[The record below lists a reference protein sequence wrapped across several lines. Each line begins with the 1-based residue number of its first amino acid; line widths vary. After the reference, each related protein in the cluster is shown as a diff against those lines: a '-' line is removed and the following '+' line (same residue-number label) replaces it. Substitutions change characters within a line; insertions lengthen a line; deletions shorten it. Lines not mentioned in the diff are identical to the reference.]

1 MRLRPRGYRS
11 GAGPAG
17 LGSRGASVAAS
28 TLCRASSGSRG
39 EAPRGPA
46 PVNLSD
52 WLRGD
57 TGLIHWLEDSERI
70 YVPFIVLGE
79 IQAGFR
85 GGSQALK
92 NEVLLARFL
101 AKPGVHLL
109 LPDAATADAYASLK
123 TELRGAG
130 TPIRANDLWIAALCL
145 QHH

>member
-1 MRLRPRGYRS
+1 L
-11 GAGPAG
+11 A
-17 LGSRGASVAAS
+17 LTVALD
-28 TLCRASSGSRG
+28 TKR
-39 EAPRGPA
+39 
-46 PVNLSD
+46 LSD
-52 WLRGD
+52 LLRGD
-57 TGLIHWLEDSERI
+57 TGLIHWLEESERI
-70 YVPFIVLGE
+70 YVPFVLGE
-79 IQAGFR
+79 VRAGFR

-145 QHH
+145 QHHLPLVTRDAHFARIPQLLRL

>member
-1 MRLRPRGYRS
+1 MALT
-11 GAGPAG
+11 
-17 LGSRGASVAAS
+17 VALD
-28 TLCRASSGSRG
+28 TKR
-39 EAPRGPA
+39 
-46 PVNLSD
+46 LSD
-52 WLRGD
+52 LLRGD

-145 QHH
+145 QHHLPLVTRDAHFARIPQLLRL